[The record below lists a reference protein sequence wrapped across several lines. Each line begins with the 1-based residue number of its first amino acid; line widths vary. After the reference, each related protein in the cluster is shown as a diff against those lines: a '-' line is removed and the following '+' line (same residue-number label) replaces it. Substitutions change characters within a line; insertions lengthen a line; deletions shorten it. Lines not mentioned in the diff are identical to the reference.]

1 MADNITEKTIQTIQ
15 TLVHDAFDTNAI
27 LDRVKTV
34 LTTTLAFPIF
44 GGQVHMLAHKYSLD
58 IGDGVGDLIEAYN
71 EPVNYGDI
79 PKHIEDYS
87 DVASAI
93 DKIYDVVITYQN
105 ELNQAAK
112 IAFDNM
118 DIHVYQG
125 LLEIIG
131 KHNKYAEQVILWKDI
146 YERYK
151 DSPSLDVH
159 MEHYDILGD

>member
-1 MADNITEKTIQTIQ
+1 MADNITRETVEAVQ
-15 TLVHDAFDTNAI
+15 TLVHDAFDINAI

-34 LTTTLAFPIF
+34 LTTTLAFPVL
-44 GGQVHMLAHKYSLD
+44 GNQVHMVAHRYSGE

-71 EPVNYGDI
+71 EPVNYGDVPNHVEI
-79 PKHIEDYS
+79 YGTVRE
-87 DVASAI
+87 AI
-93 DKIYDVVITYQN
+93 DKVYDVAITYQN

-112 IAFDNM
+112 IAFENM
-118 DIHVYQG
+118 DIHIYQG

-159 MEHYDILGD
+159 MKNYDILGD